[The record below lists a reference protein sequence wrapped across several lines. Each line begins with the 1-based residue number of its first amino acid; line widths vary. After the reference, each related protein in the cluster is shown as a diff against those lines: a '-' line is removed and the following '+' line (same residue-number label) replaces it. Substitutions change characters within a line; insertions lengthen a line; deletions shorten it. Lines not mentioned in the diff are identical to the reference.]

1 MDFLRY
7 RFFHSPHNHENYY
20 LICGRDDVPIRSLLI
35 DSPDTEKDPPYI
47 CVPTSAI
54 ADIFCAKFGVS
65 GVSDAE
71 VKEWDIQCYS
81 LCYTLATLA
90 RDMFCDRLCGQGFR
104 LLLKTL
110 NRDIVQNDLE
120 NMSVERFMSCVFAR
134 SKRDYYSERYPLFL
148 KNSMQYYS
156 ELWAQIKETVLSL
169 MSMNVEKME
178 AVTQGIALGM
188 YMNESLEFEEFL

>member
-1 MDFLRY
+1 M
-7 RFFHSPHNHENYY
+7 ENADA
-20 LICGRDDVPIRSLLI
+20 LGANLQWTAEGKL
-35 DSPDTEKDPPYI
+35 DTKG
-47 CVPTSAI
+47 I
-54 ADIFCAKFGVS
+54 ATAEGLDEFDERVNGNASTEGSVAYDIAAALTEAKGYT
-65 GVSDAE
+65 DAE

-156 ELWAQIKETVLSL
+156 ELWAQIKETALSL